1 MNRKYLLLGLAFF
14 IALASSATT
23 ITAVNNGKWETAST
37 WNVTSNWNMEK
48 DTVIIPPGVTVTVNS
63 NIDLTNTD
71 ILLQDNGVLK
81 FIASGDKLNLSPASM
96 VMVGYGGVIQA
107 TGSPSQVLNIGN
119 NPVYKGSDPNVIG
132 LSYATST
139 TSGFVVSSVLPVRFT
154 DVTVSRQSNQI
165 LVKWV
170 TAQETESKSFEIER
184 SLDGNNWTK
193 VGTVAA
199 AGTSATTRTYTYT
212 DQGNSAK
219 LFYRIKEVDL
229 NGQFIYSTVKCL
241 SAITTT
247 AGSTVNIASSGEGK
261 VLLQFTHTSDINYTV
276 RIVSLNG
283 QVLSQQQLSSPSGAV
298 MLPVSLKGAYVVAV
312 SDGKS
317 LQVAKQ
323 VIL

>member
-23 ITAVNNGKWETAST
+23 ITAVNSGKWETAST
-37 WNVTSNWNMEK
+37 WNIPSNWNVEK

-63 NIDLTNTD
+63 NIDLTHID
-71 ILLQDNGVLK
+71 VLLQDNGVLK
-81 FIASGDKLNLSPASM
+81 FVASGDKLNLSPASM
-96 VMVGYGGVIQA
+96 VMVGYSGVIQA

-119 NPVYKGSDPNVIG
+119 NPVYKGSDPNIIG

-139 TSGFVVSSVLPVRFT
+139 TSGFVVSSILPVRFT

-193 VGTVAA
+193 AGTVAA

-219 LFYRIKEVDL
+219 VLYRIKEVDL
-229 NGQFIYSTVKCL
+229 NGQFIYSIVKCV
-241 SAITTT
+241 SATTT

-261 VLLQFTHTSDINYTV
+261 VLLQFAHVSDINYTV